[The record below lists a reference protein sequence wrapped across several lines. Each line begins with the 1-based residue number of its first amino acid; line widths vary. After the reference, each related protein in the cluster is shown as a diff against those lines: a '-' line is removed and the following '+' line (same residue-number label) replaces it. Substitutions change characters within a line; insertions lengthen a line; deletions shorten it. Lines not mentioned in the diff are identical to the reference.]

1 MGALVRY
8 LDIVVVILAAQ
19 ILFLV
24 GAPALGYGIG
34 AGTWVLVR
42 LVGVA
47 VDERA
52 KWINHFSE
60 EVALRLSYRLV
71 RVGLLAGAT
80 VLALEAGGK
89 ADGLTALL
97 VFVVAFTVRLPAS
110 AADAWSRGR
119 AHRHAPQSLGS

>member
-8 LDIVVVILAAQ
+8 LDIVLVILAAP

-34 AGTWVLVR
+34 AGAWILVR

-52 KWINHFSE
+52 KSINHFSE

-89 ADGLTALL
+89 ANGLTALL
-97 VFVVAFTVRLPAS
+97 VLVLAFTVRLPAS

-119 AHRHAPQSLGS
+119 RHPRAPQSLGS